1 MSCLETVHP
10 FHQFDLLVWIAFK
23 NIGHP
28 QMKNLAENVPQ

>member
-1 MSCLETVHP
+1 MSCPETVHP
-10 FHQFDLLVWIAFK
+10 FHQFDLLVWIGFK